1 MIKSLS
7 KVKKVSLRPSIK
19 IDLSSYA
26 EEECFVELSEPTAAA
41 LFPDNATLHNLKIKF
56 PSFPEAM
63 IYQIVLMG
71 KCYVNQKDDPD
82 SINPMIDFANIAKD
96 NKDCF
101 YYILTE
107 FLNAYPTADFDSR
120 VTEAKNV

>member
-1 MIKSLS
+1 MIKGLS

-19 IDLSSYA
+19 IDLSDYA
-26 EEECFVELSEPTAAA
+26 EEDCFVELSEPTAAA
-41 LFPDNATLHNLKIKF
+41 LFPDSSTLQALKIKF

-63 IYQIVLMG
+63 IYQIALMG
-71 KCYVNQKDDPD
+71 KCYVRQKDDPD
-82 SINPMIDFANIAKD
+82 SINAMIDFANLAKD

-107 FLNAYPTADFDSR
+107 FLNAYPTADFDKR
-120 VTEAKNV
+120 VTEAKNG